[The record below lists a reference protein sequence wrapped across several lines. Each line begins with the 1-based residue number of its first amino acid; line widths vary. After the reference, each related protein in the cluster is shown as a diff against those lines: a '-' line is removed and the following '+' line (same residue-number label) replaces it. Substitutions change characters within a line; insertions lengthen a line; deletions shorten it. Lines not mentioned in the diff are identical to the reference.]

1 MVGLAG
7 VERIPLSL
15 RLHAQLYSNLQYLTP
30 LSCRRLLT
38 DGTHKNTL
46 FPILW
51 EDETNVQECLHMV
64 KWGVQRVVSEPPQA
78 PGHYNIS
85 GYHAEFYEEHGTIGA
100 WQGRGM
106 ACVN

>member
-1 MVGLAG
+1 MVGLTG

-38 DGTHKNTL
+38 DGTQENTL

-51 EDETNVQECLHMV
+51 ADEANVQERQNMV
-64 KWGVQRVVSEPPQA
+64 KRGVRRVASEPPRA
-78 PGHYNIS
+78 PGYYN
-85 GYHAEFYEEHGTIGA
+85 TL
-100 WQGRGM
+100 
-106 ACVN
+106 